1 MEKKYC
7 NLQVKE
13 FHSDERTL
21 SGYASTFGFPADSHG
36 DVIKRGAFVDCIKK
50 IQSEGI
56 PLLDSHKQDSV
67 IKARLADTPRVEEIR
82 QKLKQGHINKMSI
95 GFFIEAQSF
104 TEQDGKEYRVI
115 EKADLIE
122 VSVVPIPANSRA
134 EILAVKEQ
142 KIDSSEECACTDCGC
157 EKNQENG
164 VRANEATE
172 NAVSLETPN
181 TVSEKELEALKKGQE
196 ILAEAKEGALTEEK
210 AAEVKS
216 LFEEAETHRLE
227 AEKLNEKSKLSE
239 EAELLEKNL
248 ETAVNR
254 VPVASEQNE
263 EKNMEKELFVKAHA
277 KYLRYGKS
285 ELNVEERKA
294 LASNSDPDGGIFV
307 HGELQ
312 NRLIEILDDVLQ
324 LRALATVVP
333 VMKVLHYQSYQ
344 FLMLSVSKHLH
355 HTKKLSYLRFLKNY

>member
-56 PLLDSHKQDSV
+56 PLLDSHKQDSEHV
-67 IKARLADTPRVEEIR
+67 LGTVISAYEDEHGLFIKARLADTPRVEEIR
-82 QKLKQGHINKMSI
+82 QKLKQGHINKMS
-95 GFFIEAQSF
+95 

-181 TVSEKELEALKKGQE
+181 TVSEKELQN
-196 ILAEAKEGALTEEK
+196 
-210 AAEVKS
+210 
-216 LFEEAETHRLE
+216 LE
-227 AEKLNEKSKLSE
+227 RLSE
-239 EAELLEKNL
+239 LLGLSINN
-248 ETAVNR
+248 TR
-254 VPVASEQNE
+254 R
-263 EKNMEKELFVKAHA
+263 
-277 KYLRYGKS
+277 KYNG
-285 ELNVEERKA
+285 
-294 LASNSDPDGGIFV
+294 
-307 HGELQ
+307 
-312 NRLIEILDDVLQ
+312 
-324 LRALATVVP
+324 
-333 VMKVLHYQSYQ
+333 
-344 FLMLSVSKHLH
+344 
-355 HTKKLSYLRFLKNY
+355 

>member
-56 PLLDSHKQDSV
+56 PLLDSHKQDSEHV
-67 IKARLADTPRVEEIR
+67 LGTVISAYEDEHGLFIKARLADTPRVEEIR
-82 QKLKQGHINKMSI
+82 QKLKQGHINKMSK
-95 GFFIEAQSF
+95 
-104 TEQDGKEYRVI
+104 QDGKEYRVI

-181 TVSEKELEALKKGQE
+181 TVSEKELQN
-196 ILAEAKEGALTEEK
+196 
-210 AAEVKS
+210 
-216 LFEEAETHRLE
+216 LE
-227 AEKLNEKSKLSE
+227 RLSE
-239 EAELLEKNL
+239 LLGLSINN
-248 ETAVNR
+248 TR
-254 VPVASEQNE
+254 R
-263 EKNMEKELFVKAHA
+263 
-277 KYLRYGKS
+277 KYNG
-285 ELNVEERKA
+285 
-294 LASNSDPDGGIFV
+294 
-307 HGELQ
+307 
-312 NRLIEILDDVLQ
+312 
-324 LRALATVVP
+324 
-333 VMKVLHYQSYQ
+333 
-344 FLMLSVSKHLH
+344 
-355 HTKKLSYLRFLKNY
+355 

>member
-13 FHSDERTL
+13 FHSEDRTL

-56 PLLDSHKQDSV
+56 PLLDSHI

-104 TEQDGKEYRVI
+104 IEQDGREYRVI

-122 VSVVPIPANSRA
+122 ISVVPIPANSRA

-142 KIDSSEECACTDCGC
+142 NLDSSEECACTNCGC

-164 VRANEATE
+164 VRADEATE

-181 TVSEKELEALKKGQE
+181 TVSEKELQN
-196 ILAEAKEGALTEEK
+196 
-210 AAEVKS
+210 
-216 LFEEAETHRLE
+216 LE
-227 AEKLNEKSKLSE
+227 RLSE
-239 EAELLEKNL
+239 LLGLSINN
-248 ETAVNR
+248 TR
-254 VPVASEQNE
+254 R
-263 EKNMEKELFVKAHA
+263 
-277 KYLRYGKS
+277 KYNG
-285 ELNVEERKA
+285 
-294 LASNSDPDGGIFV
+294 
-307 HGELQ
+307 
-312 NRLIEILDDVLQ
+312 
-324 LRALATVVP
+324 
-333 VMKVLHYQSYQ
+333 
-344 FLMLSVSKHLH
+344 
-355 HTKKLSYLRFLKNY
+355 